1 MNGEK
6 LPFLVI
12 GQSSNPRCFKS
23 NTFPV
28 MYHVSQKNA
37 WMECDLPD
45 DLPELNEEP
54 GNQVDESM
62 KIY

>member
-6 LPFLVI
+6 LPILVI

-37 WMECDLPD
+37 WMERDLF
-45 DLPELNEEP
+45 N
-54 GNQVDESM
+54 
-62 KIY
+62 KY